1 MIDLPNNEEFNLTQ
15 DMARAYGL
23 YAISVIRGRALPDI
37 RDGLKPVQRRILYAM
52 YDGGYRHNKPY
63 KKSARIIGDVLGK
76 YHPHGDAPIYGA
88 MVRMAQEFV
97 MSTVLIDGQGNFGSI
112 DGDNPASMR
121 YTEARLAHIAEYIL
135 QDFEKNTVPMRL
147 NYDESLEMPSVLPSQ
162 FPNLL
167 VNGAA
172 GIAVGVATSI
182 PPHNLGEVLDASIAM
197 LENEEITLQEVCQ
210 HIKGPDFPTGGAFY
224 PGKSLQEGYEKGR
237 GRVILR
243 GILKQEKVKGKDAL
257 IITEIPYQ
265 ISKPKLIEKIVE
277 LVEEGTLES
286 ISDVRDE
293 SGKKIRIVLETK
305 KDSNLDIIEQRL
317 FATTPLQTAISL
329 NMVAIH
335 EDKPKTFGIMEM
347 LQIFLQFR
355 EEVVI
360 KRAEYILTKTMEKA
374 HIVWGLALAT
384 TMLDEIIKT
393 IRASENAKDAEK
405 NLRTIAWDKK
415 DYEPILKILEDDS
428 QMPNPYFFSQAQAK
442 GILELKL
449 QKLTKLERE
458 SLLEELESLGKIIR
472 EQRKIITDRPYRKGL
487 MKDEFNFIKEK
498 FATPRRTQLLTSIDN
513 FDEET
518 LIDKEDIV
526 IMLTMNGYLKRIKLE
541 EYKLQNRGGKGK
553 SGHKAS
559 SDPIINIFMTNT
571 HADIL
576 CFTTFGKVFSI
587 KGYQI
592 PESSSASRGRAAV
605 NLFNLEPGEKFT
617 TVLALEK
624 DLEGSLI
631 FITSKG
637 TVRRNNL
644 SDFENIRSNGK
655 IAMKLGEGNKL
666 HSVLFSKD
674 EEDLILTSS
683 KGNAIRFGIEDLRI
697 FESRSSEGVRGMK
710 LDEDDSIIGA
720 TSISDNSTQILCI
733 TENGLAKKSDL
744 DEYRKIKRGGKGSK
758 AMNIN
763 EKTGKIVEAFNV
775 SDEDEILIMS
785 DSGQTIRTDIS
796 KIRTTG
802 RVTSGV
808 IVMKLKNKDK
818 VSQVVRIVPGE

>member
-224 PGKSLQEGYEKGR
+224 PGKSLQEGYEKAR

-720 TSISDNSTQILCI
+720 TSIADNSTQILCI

-785 DSGQTIRTDIS
+785 ESGQTIRTDIS
-796 KIRTTG
+796 KVRTTG

>member
-720 TSISDNSTQILCI
+720 TSIADNSTQILCI

-785 DSGQTIRTDIS
+785 ESGQTIRTDIS
-796 KIRTTG
+796 KVRTTG

>member
-458 SLLEELESLGKIIR
+458 SLLEELENLGKIIR

-720 TSISDNSTQILCI
+720 TSIADNSTQILCI

-785 DSGQTIRTDIS
+785 ESGQTIRTDIS
-796 KIRTTG
+796 KVRTTG